1 MLAQT
6 ATRPIAAQTSKAS
19 GEGGSKVT
27 KDEAHEVVPEVRI
40 LEGILIFVED
50 LTKSR
55 VPFLER
61 LHKALFLPLVVSYL
75 LVARSNYG
83 VHGT

>member
-6 ATRPIAAQTSKAS
+6 ATRPIAARTSKAS

-27 KDEAHEVVPEVRI
+27 KDETHEVVPEVRI
-40 LEGILIFVED
+40 LQGILLSVEE

-55 VPFLER
+55 VFANPFLKR
-61 LHKALFLPLVVSYL
+61 LHKALLPLMVSL
-75 LVARSNYG
+75 PFR
-83 VHGT
+83 T

>member
-6 ATRPIAAQTSKAS
+6 ATRPIAAQTCKAR
-19 GEGGSKVT
+19 GEGGSKLT

-40 LEGILIFVED
+40 LEGILLSVEE

-55 VPFLER
+55 VLANPFLKR
-61 LHKALFLPLVVSYL
+61 LY
-75 LVARSNYG
+75 
-83 VHGT
+83 